1 MIRHST
7 PLKAKKRHA
16 FLKRIACLFSLGL
29 ARRIGWEFVQFFLQM
44 CDDAV
49 PAQSV
54 VLLVDIPH
62 YFSIANGIEAVAD
75 MPLILLIKPVSQQG
89 HHCQLQRFLILHI
102 LLEPLVVLPGD
113 QAKDQGTK
121 LLHPVFR
128 KRVQYGLPVQS
139 NRLHSFYQFSF
150 FAHSAGV
157 LGGSQ
162 PSCDKCAVMH
172 SYSSPLSS
180 G

>member
-1 MIRHST
+1 M
-7 PLKAKKRHA
+7 P
-16 FLKRIACLFSLGL
+16 FLLGL
-29 ARRIGWEFVQFFLQM
+29 AGRIGREFVQFFFQM

-54 VLLVDIPH
+54 VLLIYIPH
-62 YFSIANGIEAVAD
+62 DFSITDGIEAVAD
-75 MPLILLIKPVSQQG
+75 MPLVLLIKSVAQQG
-89 HHCQLQRFLILHI
+89 HHRQLQRFLILHI

-113 QAKDQGTK
+113 QAKNQGTK

-128 KRVQYGLPVQS
+128 KCVQYGLPVQS
-139 NRLHSFYQFSF
+139 NRLHSSYQFSF
-150 FAHSAGV
+150 FVHRAGV

-172 SYSSPLSS
+172 TYSSPLFS